1 MSDKKHWD
9 AIYASKQAQQV
20 SWFQE
25 HAALSLQLIR
35 DSGVGADAHI
45 LDVGGGASV
54 LVDDLLNAGYRK
66 LSVLDISASALHAAQ
81 SRLGAAASRVNWIV
95 ADITR
100 LELPNGRARFP
111 DPRCALP
118 NPPPASEK
126 LLAGH
131 PGEGTNDSLRKFLVN
146 ASVDVWHDRA
156 VFHFLTDP
164 LDRQR
169 YVQAVLHAVKPGG
182 HVIIATFAE
191 DGPLKCSGLDIVRY
205 RPETLHQEFGSGFE
219 LVKSEKELHHT
230 PTGAEQNFVYCYC
243 RR

>member
-1 MSDKKHWD
+1 MAMSDKKHWD
-9 AIYASKQAQQV
+9 AIYEAKPAQQV

-25 HAALSLQLIR
+25 HAALSLHFIR
-35 DSGVGADAHI
+35 DTGVGADAHI

-54 LVDDLLNAGYRK
+54 LVDDLLHAGCRK
-66 LSVLDISASALHAAQ
+66 LSVLDISARALQAAQ
-81 SRLGAAASRVNWIV
+81 ARLGSAASRVNWIV

-100 LELPNGRARFP
+100 LELP
-111 DPRCALP
+111 
-118 NPPPASEK
+118 E
-126 LLAGH
+126 
-131 PGEGTNDSLRKFLVN
+131 

-169 YVQAVLHAVKPGG
+169 YVQTVLHAVKPGG

-205 RPETLHQEFGSGFE
+205 RPDTLQQEFGSGFE
-219 LVKSEKELHHT
+219 LVKSEKEMHHT
-230 PTGAEQNFVYCYC
+230 PTGTAQNFVYCYC

>member
-9 AIYASKQAQQV
+9 AIYKARQPGQV
-20 SWFQE
+20 SWFQA
-25 HAALSLQLIR
+25 HAVLSLQFIR
-35 DSGVGADAHI
+35 DSAVAMDANI
-45 LDVGGGASV
+45 LDVGAGASV

-66 LSVLDISASALHAAQ
+66 LSVLDISAVALHAAQ
-81 SRLGAAASRVNWIV
+81 QRLGPEASRVKWIE
-95 ADITR
+95 ADVTQ
-100 LELPNGRARFP
+100 LELP
-111 DPRCALP
+111 
-118 NPPPASEK
+118 E
-126 LLAGH
+126 
-131 PGEGTNDSLRKFLVN
+131 

-169 YVQAVLHAVKPGG
+169 YVQAVLRTVKPGG

-205 RPETLHQEFGSGFE
+205 RPDTLHQEFGNAFE
-219 LVKSEKELHHT
+219 FVKSAKELHCT
-230 PTGAEQNFVYCYC
+230 PSGADQSFVYCYF

>member
-9 AIYASKQAQQV
+9 DIYETRPAKQV

-25 HAALSLQLIR
+25 HAALSLQFIR
-35 DSGVGADAHI
+35 NTGVAADAHI
-45 LDVGGGASV
+45 LDVGAGASV
-54 LVDDLLNAGYRK
+54 LVDDLLSAGYRN
-66 LSVLDISASALHAAQ
+66 LSVLDISAIALHAAQ
-81 SRLGAAASRVNWIV
+81 ARLGAAASRVKWLE

-100 LELPNGRARFP
+100 LELP
-111 DPRCALP
+111 
-118 NPPPASEK
+118 E
-126 LLAGH
+126 
-131 PGEGTNDSLRKFLVN
+131 

-169 YVQAVLHAVKPGG
+169 YVQTVLHAVKLGG

-205 RPETLHQEFGSGFE
+205 RPDTLHQEFGAGFE
-219 LVKSEKELHHT
+219 LVKSAKEVHHT
-230 PTGAEQNFVYCYC
+230 PSGADQNFVYCYC

>member
-9 AIYASKQAQQV
+9 AIYESKPAQQV

-25 HAALSLQLIR
+25 HASLSLHFIR
-35 DSGVGADAHI
+35 DTGVGPDAHI
-45 LDVGGGASV
+45 LDVGAGASV

-81 SRLGAAASRVNWIV
+81 ARLGSAASRVNWIV

-100 LELPNGRARFP
+100 LELP
-111 DPRCALP
+111 
-118 NPPPASEK
+118 E
-126 LLAGH
+126 
-131 PGEGTNDSLRKFLVN
+131 

-169 YVQAVLHAVKPGG
+169 YVQTVLHAVKPGG

-191 DGPLKCSGLDIVRY
+191 DGPLKCSGLDIIRY
-205 RPETLHQEFGSGFE
+205 RPETLHHEFGSGFE
-219 LVKSEKELHHT
+219 LLKSEKEVHHT
-230 PTGAEQNFVYCYC
+230 PSGSGQNFVYCYC

>member
-9 AIYASKQAQQV
+9 AIYESRQAQQV

-25 HAALSLQLIR
+25 HAALSLQFIR
-35 DSGVGADAHI
+35 DTGVAADAHI
-45 LDVGGGASV
+45 LDVGAGASV

-66 LSVLDISASALHAAQ
+66 LSVLDISASALQAAQ
-81 SRLGAAASRVNWIV
+81 ARLGTAASRVNWIV
-95 ADITR
+95 ADVTR
-100 LELPNGRARFP
+100 LDLPA
-111 DPRCALP
+111 
-118 NPPPASEK
+118 
-126 LLAGH
+126 
-131 PGEGTNDSLRKFLVN
+131 

-169 YVQAVLHAVKPGG
+169 YVQTVLHAVKPGG

-205 RPETLHQEFGSGFE
+205 RPDTLHQEFGSGFE
-219 LVKSEKELHHT
+219 LVKSEKELHRT
-230 PTGAEQNFVYCYC
+230 PSGAGQNFVYCYC

>member
-9 AIYASKQAQQV
+9 AIYEARQPGQV
-20 SWFQE
+20 SWFQA
-25 HAALSLQLIR
+25 HAALSLQFIR
-35 DSGVGADAHI
+35 DTGIAVDAHI
-45 LDVGGGASV
+45 LDVGAGASV

-66 LSVLDISASALHAAQ
+66 LSVLDISSAALRAAQ
-81 SRLGAAASRVNWIV
+81 ARLGSASSRVKWIE
-95 ADITR
+95 ADVTL
-100 LELPNGRARFP
+100 LELP
-111 DPRCALP
+111 D
-118 NPPPASEK
+118 
-126 LLAGH
+126 
-131 PGEGTNDSLRKFLVN
+131 

-169 YVQAVLHAVKPGG
+169 YVKTVLRVVKPGG

-205 RPETLHQEFGSGFE
+205 SPATLQRELGSAFEFVNSA
-219 LVKSEKELHHT
+219 KELHRT
-230 PTGAEQNFVYCYC
+230 PSGAEQSFVYCYF

>member
-1 MSDKKHWD
+1 MADKKHWET
-9 AIYASKQAQQV
+9 IYETKQARQV

-25 HAALSLQLIR
+25 HAELSLQFIR
-35 DSGVGADAHI
+35 DTGVAADAHI
-45 LDVGGGASV
+45 LDVGAGASV
-54 LVDDLLNAGYRK
+54 LVDDLLNAGYRN

-81 SRLGAAASRVNWIV
+81 ARLGAAASRVQWIE

-100 LELPNGRARFP
+100 LVLP
-111 DPRCALP
+111 
-118 NPPPASEK
+118 E
-126 LLAGH
+126 
-131 PGEGTNDSLRKFLVN
+131 

-169 YVQAVLHAVKPGG
+169 YVNTVLRAVKPGG

-205 RPETLHQEFGSGFE
+205 RPDTLQHEFGSGFD
-219 LVKSEKELHHT
+219 LVKSEKEVHHT
-230 PTGAEQNFVYCYC
+230 PGGADQNFVYCYC